1 MTPALAIDLGGT
13 NLRAALFE
21 THAIAPDTVPPHLLQ
36 QAAPQNLDAF
46 RQTVETL
53 LDQTGAGALGIAVP
67 GLVEGTVCRWAP
79 NLRWLDDVDFAALF
93 PDVRVAAGNDAQ
105 FSLLAEAAAGAA
117 RGADNAIL
125 LAIGT
130 GIGSSLLAD
139 GRIVRGAGGTAVS
152 FGWACA
158 RFDDAGDPQHGWLER
173 HASGRALDRAAQG
186 IGLADGAA
194 LVAAARHGE
203 DGPRGALETVGQIL
217 GAALSGAVALTG
229 TDRVVISG
237 GVSSALDLFGPSLL
251 HQLQTHL
258 PPHLRT
264 VSLMTGA
271 FGSQAALCGAA
282 LAAYQHPIWEES

>member
-13 NLRAALFE
+13 NLRAALFQTRE
-21 THAIAPDTVPPHLLQ
+21 IAPDAVPPHLLQ
-36 QAAPQNLDAF
+36 QAASQNLDAF

-67 GLVEGTVCRWAP
+67 GLVEGTICRWAP
-79 NLRWLDDVDFAALF
+79 NLRWLDDVDFAGLF

-117 RGADNAIL
+117 QGADNAIL

-130 GIGSSLLAD
+130 GIGSALLAD

-158 RFDDAGDPQHGWLER
+158 RYDEPGDPQHGWLER
-173 HASGRALDRAAQG
+173 HASGRALDREAQG
-186 IGLADGAA
+186 LGLADGAA

-203 DGPRGALETVGQIL
+203 DAPRAALETVGQIL

-251 HQLQTHL
+251 HQLQAHL

-264 VSLMTGA
+264 VSLTAGG

-282 LAAYQHPIWEES
+282 LAAYQHSIWEES